1 MSKKPTL
8 QSLVL
13 GELDPSRRRGGRGG
27 AGSQQRQRS
36 RGAGGSASAIRGMVG
51 NAQRVPQSVVK
62 RVAAGGT
69 HTRAELKRQLEYITR
84 DEAMKAAWSNFN
96 GIERDLKDNSIAKT
110 LPIWT
115 AGWRGNPK
123 RGHTD
128 HIILS
133 FPKDTDAVTAEAI
146 SREWGREVF
155 GSGDYGDRWRY
166 IAALHHNTEHVH
178 AHFVVEKHG
187 LDNDRFL
194 SINRNAEL
202 NFDVMREAH
211 ARIAGEHGLA
221 LNATS
226 RLSRGIVEN
235 PPRETDC
242 RKAHAAGV
250 PASQVAGHPISAD
263 ERQKREA
270 AVDRFA
276 QQYRDLGKLAA
287 MADTEDGTT
296 TAGGFMSRLAGFFQ
310 SASNALSQGE
320 FLMAT
325 SREIERPSFDP
336 TERLVAAQVRL
347 IETARETWA
356 DIQAME
362 PSAEKTSLEAEF
374 AERTREVR
382 GMAINDPFLEAHST
396 GADPANDPYRIPEI
410 ADLYSARAAAER
422 DGHSVTP
429 IDKALDEIRDRLEH
443 QFSERED
450 RLSAAGT
457 SAAEV
462 VERFML
468 PERTQGQI
476 SQWEDSLELRGPHFN
491 ITNGVTGD
499 VTEVRDPYEA
509 GKLFAAFDP
518 AEKPEATLVTEN
530 GFASRSVGRAI
541 ETADGFDAYVI
552 APENFRDGA
561 TAEVQDAHTA
571 FKAGFEGRDISETIN
586 ADRTAEN
593 RAAMTLDLKDDAARI
608 IDDYEIPRDVQEMVA
623 RDQLLQAERYHRL
636 ADVPAIEAIVD
647 RLNET
652 LSQDDLE
659 RVRAG
664 DATALLEEVK
674 DPAIRAAVASELRN
688 EAELGDQRHSDGVEQ
703 YQQMARLDLTNAKAA
718 EVNHEQEHEL

>member
-1 MSKKPTL
+1 MTRKPTL

-27 AGSQQRQRS
+27 AGPQERQRN
-36 RGAGGSASAIRGMVG
+36 RGAGSVTAIRGMTG

-84 DEAMKAAWSNFN
+84 DEAMKASWSNFN
-96 GIERDLKDNSIAKT
+96 GIERDLKDNTIDKT

-115 AGWRGNPK
+115 SGWRGNPK

-133 FPKDTDAVTAEAI
+133 FPKGTDAETAEAV
-146 SREWGREVF
+146 SREWGREIF

-178 AHFVVEKHG
+178 THFVIEKLG

-226 RLSRGIVEN
+226 RLSRGIIEN

-242 RKAHAAGV
+242 RAAHAAGI
-250 PASQVAGHPISAD
+250 PASQVPGQPLNAD
-263 ERQKREA
+263 ERQKREV
-270 AVDRFA
+270 AVHHFA
-276 QQYRDLGKLAA
+276 QQYRNLGKLAV
-287 MADTEDGTT
+287 MADAQDGA
-296 TAGGFMSRLAGFFQ
+296 TAGGFMARLSDFFQ
-310 SASNALSQGE
+310 SASIALAQGE
-320 FLMAT
+320 SLMAT
-325 SREIERPSFDP
+325 TREIERPAYDP
-336 TERLVAAQVRL
+336 TERLVTAQARL

-356 DIQAME
+356 DIQTME
-362 PSAEKTSLEAEF
+362 PSAEKTALEVEF

-396 GADPANDPYRIPEI
+396 AVDPANDPYRIPEI
-410 ADLYSARAAAER
+410 ADLHSARAAAER
-422 DGHSVTP
+422 DGQSVTP
-429 IDKALDEIRDRLEH
+429 IDKALDEIRERLESE
-443 QFSERED
+443 FSERES

-462 VERFML
+462 AERFML
-468 PERTQGQI
+468 AERTEGQI
-476 SQWEDSLELRGPHFN
+476 TQWEDSLQLRGPHFN
-491 ITNGVTGD
+491 ITNGVTGE
-499 VTEVRDPYEA
+499 VSEVRDPYEA
-509 GKLFAAFDP
+509 GRIFASIDP
-518 AEKPEATLVTEN
+518 AEKPEATLITGN
-530 GFASRSVGRAI
+530 GFASRSVGRTV

-552 APENFRDGA
+552 APENFRDGSTPEA
-561 TAEVQDAHTA
+561 NEAHTA
-571 FKAGFEGRDISETIN
+571 FKAGFDGRDLTEDYSPE
-586 ADRTAEN
+586 RTAEN

-688 EAELGDQRHSDGVEQ
+688 EAELGDQRHSESVEQ
-703 YQQMARLDLTNAKAA
+703 YQQMARLDLTRSKSV
-718 EVNHEQEHEL
+718 EQDHEQEHEL